1 MLLAAEGL
9 PESLPNGYDSLDNM
23 PMGTSRSVEAV
34 KIRNG
39 LENELS
45 RSINEISGILGARVN
60 LAIPV

>member
-9 PESLPNGYDSLDNM
+9 PESLLMVISLDNM

-39 LENELS
+39 LEN
-45 RSINEISGILGARVN
+45 G
-60 LAIPV
+60 